1 MFFRSRFPQSVRSG
15 NFQPRRGLVSKIIG
29 IIFVAVFVLV
39 LTDRYTSIGSDCS
52 VPGQRNIFGS
62 KPMCSIVFAEVKS
75 EWTPITSN
83 KEDPHYPLVT
93 RGIRLNS
100 LTITPQT
107 RPHYKDLTI
116 NITNT
121 SSSHK
126 WVGIKIFFLDASGKK
141 SNSNFSW
148 APVSMGASQTLTRK
162 FTNAWVPTGKFGYA
176 LEVQFA
182 I

>member
-1 MFFRSRFPQSVRSG
+1 MRRDSAASNFR
-15 NFQPRRGLVSKIIG
+15 PRRGPIAKIIG
-29 IIFVAVFVLV
+29 VIFVAVFVLV
-39 LTDRYTSIGSDCS
+39 LTDHFTSLGSDCS

-62 KPMCSIVFAEVKS
+62 KPTCTIVYAQVPPES
-75 EWTPITSN
+75 TPITSE
-83 KEDPHYPLVT
+83 KGDPHYPLLT

-121 SSSHK
+121 LNSHK
-126 WVGIKIFFLDASGKK
+126 WVGIKIFFLDSSGKK

-148 APVSMGASQTLTRK
+148 APVSIGAGQTLTRK
-162 FTNAWVPTGKFGYA
+162 FTNSWVPTGKFGYA

-182 I
+182 L

>member
-1 MFFRSRFPQSVRSG
+1 MFFRSRVPQSNGSG
-15 NFQPRRGLVSKIIG
+15 NFRPKRGLVSKIIG
-29 IIFVAVFVLV
+29 VIFVAVFVLV
-39 LTDRYTSIGSDCS
+39 LTDRYTSIGSDCY

-62 KPMCSIVFAEVKS
+62 KPACAIVFAQVPTEQ
-75 EWTPITSN
+75 TPITSQ
-83 KEDPHYPLVT
+83 EGDPHYPLVT

-107 RPHYKDLTI
+107 RPNYKDLTI

-126 WVGIKIFFLDASGKK
+126 WVGMRIFFLDASGKK

-148 APVSMGASQTLTRK
+148 APVSMGAGQTLTRK
-162 FTNAWVPTGKFGYA
+162 FMNAWVPTGKFGYA